1 MEQACQKDD
10 LFQNTISKINEYSV
24 ERLSGLDGAR
34 GVAAVLVAFAHYFIS
49 VYKFPSESP
58 LGFFSSFIGS
68 YAVGLFFI
76 TSGFVV
82 ASSAHKSYASD
93 FFVRRIF
100 RLYPIAIVVVAIRM
114 LVEFDLGNVRNLG
127 WQDFAIS
134 ASLFGSDLVP
144 NEALVEP
151 IYWTLSIEVKFY
163 IIVGLVYFLSKKL
176 GAEVL
181 PSIFI
186 IFSLL
191 SVGHTYIMPHNSQW
205 PWAVSFGVL
214 ASTLPMLILGWITWL
229 YKSQAIGNAYFYA
242 GLLCVFLSLLNAPY
256 PIYFSLDKGAPS
268 WLLSALTFFL
278 ILKDPFFLKFLKN
291 RLFGFLGK
299 ISYPVYAIH
308 SSLIILTINYLPG
321 GINGLIMVSIFFGLL
336 LLCSWFL
343 NFSVEQPM
351 ISLSKKLLKMKLKKF
366 G

>member
-1 MEQACQKDD
+1 M
-10 LFQNTISKINEYSV
+10 

-34 GVAAVLVAFAHYFIS
+34 GVAAVLVALAHYFIS
-49 VYKFPSESP
+49 LYKFPSESL

-68 YAVGLFFI
+68 YAVGLFFL

-82 ASSAHKSYASD
+82 ASSAQKSYASD

-100 RLYPIAIVVVAIRM
+100 RLYPVAIVVVAIRM
-114 LVEFDLGNVRNLG
+114 LVEFKLGNIRGLDC
-127 WQDFAIS
+127 QDFLIS

-176 GAEVL
+176 NAEVL

-186 IFSLL
+186 IFGLL

-214 ASTLPMLILGWITWL
+214 ASTLPMLLLGWITWL
-229 YKSQAIGNAYFYA
+229 YKSEAIGRAYFFS

-278 ILKDPFFLKFLKN
+278 ILKNPSFLTFIKN
-291 RLFGFLGK
+291 RVFGFLGK
-299 ISYPVYAIH
+299 ISYPLYAIH
-308 SSLIILTINYLPG
+308 SSLIIIVINYLPSG
-321 GINGLIMVSIFFGLL
+321 MNELVTFSIFLGLL
-336 LLCSWFL
+336 LLCSWLL
-343 NFSVEQPM
+343 NFLVEQPM
-351 ISLSKKLLKMKLKKF
+351 IEFSKKLLNLSRKKL